1 VIEEKFMAGTDRTQS
16 PTLGGPR
23 VILIE
28 PQLSENVGAVARAML
43 NCGLDQMLLVNPREG
58 WPNSKAYAMA
68 SGATE
73 VLEAAQLYGTV
84 EEAVAD
90 VSVLY
95 ATTARPRELT
105 VRVLTPREAAADMRA
120 VQARGEKIGVLFGP
134 ERSGMTNDHIALA
147 DTVISV
153 PLNPAYS
160 SLNLGQ
166 AVLLVAYEWFT
177 AADETSPDTLSMSGT
192 RLAEKQEL
200 IGLFDRLESELD
212 SGGFFRAPDLRPT
225 IMRNLQSMLQR
236 GRLTEQEVRTFHGMI
251 SALTRSWQNTQ
262 NAKRR
267 RELEKQERSGA
278 ED

>member
-1 VIEEKFMAGTDRTQS
+1 MAGTDRTQS

-177 AADETSPDTLSMSGT
+177 AANETPPDTLSMSGT